1 MPFGIYQNSLKVYYG
16 LDNHLEA
23 PHLIYIGNSKMHTGN
38 LPGLLHAK
46 CMITEQ
52 YF

>member
-1 MPFGIYQNSLKVYYG
+1 MPYCGISKLLKVYYG

-38 LPGLLHAK
+38 LVPDLLHAK
-46 CMITEQ
+46 CM
-52 YF
+52 